1 MESVEE
7 KVRKFIVDNILF
19 SSNGYPYPDDVSFLE
34 NGIIDSM
41 NIMEIVLYAEE
52 SFGIKVNDD
61 EIVPAN
67 FDSVSALAN
76 YVRSKQ
82 VATV

>member
-1 MESVEE
+1 MESIEE
-7 KVRKFIVDNILF
+7 KVRKFIADNILF
-19 SSNGYPYPDDVSFLE
+19 SSSYPHSDDFSFLE

-41 NIMEIVLYAEE
+41 NIMEIVLYAEQT
-52 SFGIKVNDD
+52 FGIQVKDD

-67 FDSVSALAN
+67 FDSVKSLAN